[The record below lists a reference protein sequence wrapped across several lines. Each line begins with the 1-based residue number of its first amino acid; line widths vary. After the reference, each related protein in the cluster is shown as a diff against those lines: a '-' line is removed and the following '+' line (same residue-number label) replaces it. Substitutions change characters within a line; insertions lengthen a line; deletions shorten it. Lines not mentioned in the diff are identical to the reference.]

1 MDRQYNAVN
10 FQYFAQAA
18 EAGVTRAGAEASF
31 KRRLCT
37 SRLSFY
43 IEVPGEPIALGSRPW
58 SIAVV
63 LCDIVHQGLF
73 MVSLINSHDE
83 PYLRS
88 SYIIS

>member
-10 FQYFAQAA
+10 FQFFAQAA

-43 IEVPGEPIALGSRPW
+43 IEAGGEGGARGQEKMI
-58 SIAVV
+58 
-63 LCDIVHQGLF
+63 
-73 MVSLINSHDE
+73 
-83 PYLRS
+83 
-88 SYIIS
+88 

>member
-18 EAGVTRAGAEASF
+18 EAGVTKAGAEASF

-43 IEVPGEPIALGSRPW
+43 IEAGPRGGK
-58 SIAVV
+58 VV
-63 LCDIVHQGLF
+63 QKTWQGLGKNVGDGSCR
-73 MVSLINSHDE
+73 MRISWDLELI
-83 PYLRS
+83 
-88 SYIIS
+88 

>member
-1 MDRQYNAVN
+1 MDDAISPTPTRYFALAPAKGILDMDRQYNAVN

-43 IEVPGEPIALGSRPW
+43 IEAGQR
-58 SIAVV
+58 
-63 LCDIVHQGLF
+63 
-73 MVSLINSHDE
+73 
-83 PYLRS
+83 LRS
-88 SYIIS
+88 NSRSEIYGWWGVM

>member
-18 EAGVTRAGAEASF
+18 EAGVTKAGAEASF

-43 IEVPGEPIALGSRPW
+43 IEAGRFGLRWCPYFVEPFMSYNL
-58 SIAVV
+58 V
-63 LCDIVHQGLF
+63 DMGL
-73 MVSLINSHDE
+73 
-83 PYLRS
+83 
-88 SYIIS
+88 YIL